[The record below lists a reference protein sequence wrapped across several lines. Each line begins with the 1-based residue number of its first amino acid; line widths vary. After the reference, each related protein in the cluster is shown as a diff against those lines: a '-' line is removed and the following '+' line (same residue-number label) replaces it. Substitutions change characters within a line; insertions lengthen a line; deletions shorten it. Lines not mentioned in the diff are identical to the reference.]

1 MKEHFSELLEDLRRN
16 LILMGGE
23 VDRQIQGAG
32 LLCQRPRPGYPA
44 LGAREDLSALLSD
57 RSFPIQNPARH
68 GVGPGHRQTHR
79 PAPRRLDRGGKHRRA
94 GERLP
99 GPVSPAGARIDGTSR
114 VKSPKVAL
122 GLREEVSEVREVFMR
137 GCVLVVE
144 DDPDLLFALS
154 EMLESEGYQV
164 ACARHGLEALGRL
177 RGGVRPSLIL
187 LDLMMPIMNGWQFR
201 YEQRQDSDLARI
213 PVVVVSA
220 KSDSR
225 QHAEWLEADAYL
237 SKPIDVNLLL
247 GMVDRYC
254 SGS

>member
-1 MKEHFSELLEDLRRN
+1 
-16 LILMGGE
+16 
-23 VDRQIQGAG
+23 
-32 LLCQRPRPGYPA
+32 
-44 LGAREDLSALLSD
+44 
-57 RSFPIQNPARH
+57 
-68 GVGPGHRQTHR
+68 
-79 PAPRRLDRGGKHRRA
+79 
-94 GERLP
+94 
-99 GPVSPAGARIDGTSR
+99 
-114 VKSPKVAL
+114 
-122 GLREEVSEVREVFMR
+122 MR

-247 GMVDRYC
+247 GMVGRYC
-254 SGS
+254 NASEHTHH

>member
-1 MKEHFSELLEDLRRN
+1 
-16 LILMGGE
+16 
-23 VDRQIQGAG
+23 
-32 LLCQRPRPGYPA
+32 
-44 LGAREDLSALLSD
+44 
-57 RSFPIQNPARH
+57 
-68 GVGPGHRQTHR
+68 
-79 PAPRRLDRGGKHRRA
+79 
-94 GERLP
+94 
-99 GPVSPAGARIDGTSR
+99 
-114 VKSPKVAL
+114 
-122 GLREEVSEVREVFMR
+122 MR
-137 GCVLVVE
+137 GSVLVVE

-154 EMLESEGYQV
+154 ETLESEGYQV

-237 SKPIDVNLLL
+237 SKPIDVSLLL
-247 GMVDRYC
+247 GMVGRYC
-254 SGS
+254 NGSEHTHN